1 MSQIQWIKI
10 WTKRN
15 RNFVVDCLL
24 MMPFA
29 LFFCYLIL
37 QDSSCN
43 GQFFCYHSPDILKHS
58 IIYDIFFLRA
68 GLAPENSHLFSE
80 LLVPLL
86 FFPLMFALKDVKR
99 AFILSAFF
107 PFWHEI
113 IWTTVEH
120 FYVGSNAG
128 IYFGG
133 LKLGEFLWIILTLL
147 MSGLA
152 IYVCKEILLTKVFL
166 LMNLVNLEFLACW
179 WVFDS
184 MNVTVTAPVNGII
197 LSPFYHQF
205 LTNFFEVGDWITV
218 YFVILITVI
227 YFIYRHPNYNFKRIE
242 VSR

>member
-1 MSQIQWIKI
+1 
-10 WTKRN
+10 
-15 RNFVVDCLL
+15 
-24 MMPFA
+24 MPFA

-113 IWTTVEH
+113 IWTTIEH
-120 FYVGSNAG
+120 FYAANLIQDLLSRTDSGSTGSNAG

-166 LMNLVNLEFLACW
+166 LMNVVNFMFLGAW
-179 WVFDS
+179 WIFDS

-218 YFVILITVI
+218 YFVILISVLV
-227 YFIYRHPNYNFKRIE
+227 FIYRNPNKILK
-242 VSR
+242 